1 MIMMMM
7 ITIRTHRETKST
19 CGLNVFSIKDFKMQF
34 ILPNIMRLHF
44 QQRQRDFESLQIFA
58 FKYIY
63 DQINYRQICILVH

>member
-1 MIMMMM
+1 
-7 ITIRTHRETKST
+7 
-19 CGLNVFSIKDFKMQF
+19 MQF